1 MNEKF
6 IAYGILSAFA
16 PVVVMAFFD
25 IQTGRGF
32 WKDYLS
38 VVLGIGVLAA
48 FALGVAVLVWAVV
61 VVLQ

>member
-16 PVVVMAFFD
+16 PVVVMAFLG
-25 IQTGRGF
+25 IQSGEGF
-32 WKDYLS
+32 WKDYLDVAGMLAAFS
-38 VVLGIGVLAA
+38 AVLAA
-48 FALGVAVLVWAVV
+48 LVWAVT